1 MKIIIAGAGDLGSHL
16 AKLLS
21 SESHDIYLLDLN
33 EERLN
38 TISSQIDVFT
48 IAGDAKSVEIM
59 EQKLISSCDLLIA
72 VTSSEETNMLI
83 CILGKKLGAKRT
95 IARINDVNII
105 KENKEHFYNELG
117 IDTLISPTY
126 LATLEIQRLVNQSA
140 FTDDIEFDNGKLT
153 VFGISLSENSNLI
166 NKTVRES
173 ADLNPNLSF
182 KPLALHRDDLTL
194 IVNGETVLK
203 ENDIVYFISL
213 KDSIP
218 NIIKLCG
225 KNNFKIKDVMIIG
238 GSRIGINTAEL
249 LENDFRVTLV
259 EKDKVTCQQM
269 ANTLKKTLIIN
280 IDGHDV
286 KMLEEEGLTE
296 IDALISVTADS
307 EMNIMTS
314 LVGKSHGIKKTIARI
329 ENFDYINLS
338 QSIGIDTLINKKIIA
353 ADNIFKFVRKGNVS
367 LVANLHGTDAEIIE
381 FIVKDGSKITKSPI
395 NKLNFPNSS
404 KIAGVIRNGIP
415 IIPFGDFHLK
425 ENDKTIVFSLS
436 ESIQK
441 IEKFFQ

>member
-21 SESHDIYLLDLN
+21 SESHDIYLLDQN

-126 LATLEIQRLVNQSA
+126 LASLEIQRLVNQSA

-269 ANTLKKTLIIN
+269 ANTLKETLIIN

-425 ENDKTIVFSLS
+425 ENDKTIVFSLT

>member
-21 SESHDIYLLDLN
+21 SEYHDIYLLDQN

-105 KENKEHFYNELG
+105 KEKKEHFYNELG

-153 VFGISLSENSNLI
+153 VFGISLSKNSSLI

-182 KPLALHRDDLTL
+182 KPLALHRNDLTL

-259 EKDKVTCQQM
+259 EKDKATCEQM

-381 FIVKDGSKITKSPI
+381 FVVKDGSKITKSPI

-425 ENDKTIVFSLS
+425 ENDKTIVFSLT
-436 ESIQK
+436 ESIKK

>member
-153 VFGISLSENSNLI
+153 VFGISLSENSSLI

-381 FIVKDGSKITKSPI
+381 FVVKDGSKITKSPI

-425 ENDKTIVFSLS
+425 ENDKTIVFSLT
-436 ESIQK
+436 ESIKK

>member
-21 SESHDIYLLDLN
+21 SESHDIYLLDLS

-153 VFGISLSENSNLI
+153 VFGISLSENSSLI

-218 NIIKLCG
+218 NIINLCG

-381 FIVKDGSKITKSPI
+381 FVVKDGSKITKSPI

-425 ENDKTIVFSLS
+425 ENDKTIVFSLT

>member
-21 SESHDIYLLDLN
+21 SESHDIYLLDLS

-153 VFGISLSENSNLI
+153 VFGISLSENSSLI

-259 EKDKVTCQQM
+259 EKDKATCEQM

-381 FIVKDGSKITKSPI
+381 FVVKDGSKITKSPI

-425 ENDKTIVFSLS
+425 ENDKTIVFSLT

>member
-153 VFGISLSENSNLI
+153 VFGISLSENSSLI

-269 ANTLKKTLIIN
+269 ENTLKKTLIIN

-381 FIVKDGSKITKSPI
+381 FVVKDGSKITKSPI

-425 ENDKTIVFSLS
+425 ENDKTIVFSLT

>member
-21 SESHDIYLLDLN
+21 SESHDIYLIDLN
-33 EERLN
+33 KERLN

-126 LATLEIQRLVNQSA
+126 LASLEIQRLVNQSA

-381 FIVKDGSKITKSPI
+381 FVVKDGSKITKSPI

-425 ENDKTIVFSLS
+425 ENDKTIVFSLT

>member
-72 VTSSEETNMLI
+72 VTSIEETNMLI

-153 VFGISLSENSNLI
+153 VFGISLSENSSLI

-280 IDGHDV
+280 MDGHDV

-381 FIVKDGSKITKSPI
+381 FVVKDGSKITKSPI

-425 ENDKTIVFSLS
+425 ENDKTIVFSLT

>member
-33 EERLN
+33 EDRLN

-153 VFGISLSENSNLI
+153 VFGISLSENSSLI

-381 FIVKDGSKITKSPI
+381 FVVKDGSKITKSPI

-425 ENDKTIVFSLS
+425 ENDKTIVFSLT

>member
-1 MKIIIAGAGDLGSHL
+1 
-16 AKLLS
+16 
-21 SESHDIYLLDLN
+21 
-33 EERLN
+33 
-38 TISSQIDVFT
+38 
-48 IAGDAKSVEIM
+48 M

-153 VFGISLSENSNLI
+153 VFGISLSKNSNLI

-213 KDSIP
+213 KESIP
-218 NIIKLCG
+218 IIIKLCG
-225 KNNFKIKDVMIIG
+225 RNNFKIKDVMIIG
-238 GSRIGINTAEL
+238 GSRIGMNTAEL

-259 EKDKVTCQQM
+259 EKDKATCQHM
-269 ANTLKKTLIIN
+269 ANILKKTLIIN

-381 FIVKDGSKITKSPI
+381 FVVKDGSKITKSPI

-404 KIAGVIRNGIP
+404 KIAGVIRNGNP
-415 IIPFGDFHLK
+415 IITFGDFHLK
-425 ENDKTIVFSLS
+425 ENDKTIVFSLT
-436 ESIQK
+436 ESIK
-441 IEKFFQ
+441 EIEKFFQ

>member
-21 SESHDIYLLDLN
+21 SESHDIYLIDLN
-33 EERLN
+33 KERLN

-153 VFGISLSENSNLI
+153 VFGISLSENSSLI

-269 ANTLKKTLIIN
+269 ANTLKETLIIN

-425 ENDKTIVFSLS
+425 ENDKTIVFSLT

>member
-21 SESHDIYLLDLN
+21 SESHDIYLLDQN

-38 TISSQIDVFT
+38 TISSQVDVFT

-153 VFGISLSENSNLI
+153 VFGISLSKSSSLI

-182 KPLALHRDDLTL
+182 KPLALHRDNLTL

-259 EKDKVTCQQM
+259 EKDKATCEQI

-296 IDALISVTADS
+296 IDALISVTAD
-307 EMNIMTS
+307 
-314 LVGKSHGIKKTIARI
+314 
-329 ENFDYINLS
+329 
-338 QSIGIDTLINKKIIA
+338 
-353 ADNIFKFVRKGNVS
+353 
-367 LVANLHGTDAEIIE
+367 
-381 FIVKDGSKITKSPI
+381 
-395 NKLNFPNSS
+395 
-404 KIAGVIRNGIP
+404 
-415 IIPFGDFHLK
+415 
-425 ENDKTIVFSLS
+425 
-436 ESIQK
+436 
-441 IEKFFQ
+441 